1 MAYIESGEGDPIVFL
16 HGNPTSSFLWRD
28 VIPHLENLG
37 RCIAPDLIGMGDS
50 DKVPDSGP
58 DSYDFFE
65 HREYLDGLL
74 EELGVNENV
83 VLVVHDWGSGLGFD
97 WAFRHKDRLKGIV
110 HMESIVK
117 SPQWAD
123 QDEQVAQMFQALRSG
138 AGDEMVLQQNMFVEM
153 VLPSMVMG
161 TLPEEVMTE
170 YRRPFLEPGESR
182 RAMLSWPRQI
192 PFDGEPK
199 AVHEVIESY
208 SKWLPGS
215 QVPKLYID
223 AKPGLIGGQKGMREL
238 IGGFYNQ
245 RVVPVS
251 GLHFI
256 QEDIP
261 HEIGD
266 AIAQWLTNLE

>member
-1 MAYIESGEGDPIVFL
+1 
-16 HGNPTSSFLWRD
+16 
-28 VIPHLENLG
+28 
-37 RCIAPDLIGMGDS
+37 MGDS

-58 DSYDFFE
+58 DNYDFFE

-83 VLVVHDWGSGLGFD
+83 VLVLHDWGSGLGFD

-117 SPQWAD
+117 SPRWAD
-123 QDEQVAQMFQALRSG
+123 QDEQVAQMFQALRSE

-153 VLPSMVMG
+153 VLSSMVMG
-161 TLPEEVMTE
+161 TLSEEVMTE